1 MKSLRIAKTLLLGML
16 SALLVGFP
24 ASLPTISPPSAL
36 AQASKRFFPLF
47 TSGTRGTTTGTAT
60 DISGT
65 NATGCVGFLN
75 VTAQAGTNPTLDVKI
90 QDSPD
95 GTLWFDVPGLTFT
108 QVTAS
113 TGQQTLQATRAIGQ
127 KLRAIATV
135 GGSAT
140 PTFTFSVG
148 VVTYYAPAV
157 EVTTTLSGAATFT
170 SWTMAGPNGSQV
182 LYGVNTELLT
192 LSTGGA
198 TTDSSANLLPA
209 GAVIDSVQAIV
220 TVAITTATAFGLGDP
235 TTATRFTAAG
245 AAAAALGTR
254 ISGIDH
260 WNGNIT
266 TTAAG
271 PTQASAAK
279 VRVTANGTPGAG
291 QVRLVVFYR
300 QFLAPTS

>member
-1 MKSLRIAKTLLLGML
+1 MKGSLRKRLAVMTALLLAVFTMF
-16 SALLVGFP
+16 AP
-24 ASLPTISPPSAL
+24 LPRSPFVQEAR
-36 AQASKRFFPLF
+36 AQSF
-47 TSGTRGTTTGTAT
+47 TKNTVRVFVSGVRGTTTSSTY
-60 DISGT
+60 DIGD
-65 NATGCVGFLN
+65 ADALVAFLD
-75 VTAQAGTNPTLDVKI
+75 VTAQAGSSPTLDVAV
-90 QDSPD
+90 QDSPT
-95 GTLWFDVPGLTFT
+95 GAAPWFALGSFT

-113 TGQQTLQATRAIGQ
+113 TSNQVVVASRAPARYVRFVG
-127 KLRAIATV
+127 TV
-135 GGSAT
+135 GGGST
-140 PTFTFSVG
+140 PTFTYSLAFQSYKG
-148 VVTYYAPAV
+148 PAV
-157 EVTTTLSGAATFT
+157 SVTTTTAGAATFT
-170 SWTMAGPNGSQV
+170 QITVSGNNGAQTV
-182 LYGVNTELLT
+182 YGVNTELLT

-198 TTDSSANLLPA
+198 TTDTTGNLLPA
-209 GAVIDSVQAIV
+209 GAVIDAVQAIV

-291 QVRLVVFYR
+291 QVRITVFYR
-300 QFLAPTS
+300 LFTAPTS

>member
-1 MKSLRIAKTLLLGML
+1 MTTMKSLRIAKTLLLGML

-170 SWTMAGPNGSQV
+170 SWTMAGANGSQV

-220 TVAITTATAFGLGDP
+220 TVAI